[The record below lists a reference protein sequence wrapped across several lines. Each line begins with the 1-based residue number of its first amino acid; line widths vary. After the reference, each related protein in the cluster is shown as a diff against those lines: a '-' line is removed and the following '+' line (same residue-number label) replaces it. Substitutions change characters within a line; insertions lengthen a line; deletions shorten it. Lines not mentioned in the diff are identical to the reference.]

1 MITESGTKMRS
12 EKRKMEG
19 SILAEAEKKRDEF
32 SEAATAANI
41 VMPDNPEFNSL
52 ITHIFAFSDFIARNC
67 IRHPE
72 ILDSLIRSGDL
83 QRPYLP
89 EEYHTRIAGL
99 ISGAADADMLGKIL
113 RQTRCRE
120 MIRIAWRDLSGRAA
134 LSETMR
140 DLSDFA
146 DACLEHALFF
156 LYRCQCE
163 TFGVP
168 LGPDGSQQY
177 LVILG
182 MGKLGAHELNFSSDI
197 DLIFAY
203 PEAGETKQVAGGR
216 RSPAETLSPPGRGQ
230 GEGESDA
237 AAATPHPGPLP
248 GGEREK
254 TGFQHTVSN
263 DEFFVRLCRNLLKVL
278 GANTAEGILFRVD
291 MGLRPYGE
299 SGPVVMSFDAM
310 EAYYQM
316 QGREWERYALI
327 KARPAAGDKIQGAK
341 LLERL
346 NPFIYR
352 KYLDFGVFESLR
364 DMKRKISLEVRRK
377 GMKENIKLGPGGIRE
392 IEFFGQI
399 FQLIRGGVIPA
410 LQERCIQKV
419 LEILAREK
427 YIQPEVHKELEAAYI
442 FLRNTEHRLQEFSDS
457 QTHTLPPESSGKERL
472 ALSMGFADW
481 NAFASVLEKH
491 HRNVHRHFNSLLGSN
506 HQHDTI
512 INDLNAVWHNLLEKE
527 KSRSILSQAGFE
539 NPDEVLQLLAH
550 LRNDL
555 ETGSLSREGR
565 ERIDRLLPLILK
577 EVTMFR
583 KPADALDRI
592 INLIKAIK
600 RRTSYIALLLENPT
614 ALRHLIKF
622 AGESSWILSF
632 LTLHPV
638 LLDELLDSR
647 TLYFPPTRAEMEAE
661 LRHRLDERVQGYDFE
676 HWMEELRLFKQINV
690 LRVAAADVT
699 NTIPLMKVSD
709 YLSDIAETVLGEA
722 VELSWNYLA
731 EKHGHPICRLNGET
745 FDRGFAIIAYGKL
758 GGLELGYDSDLDLVF
773 LHAGTEEE
781 TQGCQPVVGAHF
793 FGRMGQR
800 IIHILTTHTSAGS
813 LYEADMRL
821 RPSGTYG
828 LLVSHADAFREYHL
842 HQAWTWEKQAIIRAR
857 FVSGNARL
865 GKRFEEIRRE
875 VLAQP
880 REKGKLRE
888 EVANMREKM
897 RKELSKHEP
906 GIFDLKQDSGG
917 IVDIEFL
924 VQYLVLSES
933 YQHPELLK
941 WTDNVRLIGTLARTG
956 VLDEITAYTL
966 RTSYLT
972 YRTVGHR
979 LSLQKKPARVP
990 EQRFRNLRGHVRRI
1004 WDMLIG

>member
-1 MITESGTKMRS
+1 MRI
-12 EKRKMEG
+12 ENQPRRGE
-19 SILAEAEKKRDEF
+19 IFAEAEKKLKEF
-32 SEAATAANI
+32 SDAATSANI
-41 VMPDNPEFNSL
+41 VLPDDPEFNSL
-52 ITHIFAFSDFIARNC
+52 IRQIFTFSDFIARNC

-72 ILDSLIRSGDL
+72 ILESLIQTGDL
-83 QRPYLP
+83 QHSYLP
-89 EEYHTRIAGL
+89 KEYHSRIAGL
-99 ISGAADADMLGKIL
+99 ISGAADADALGKIL
-113 RQTRCRE
+113 RQIRCRE
-120 MIRIAWRDLSGRAA
+120 MIRIAWRDLAGSAD

-146 DACLEHALFF
+146 DACLEHALSF
-156 LYRCQCE
+156 LYRRQCE
-163 TFGVP
+163 TFGIP
-168 LGPDGSQQY
+168 IAPDGSQQY
-177 LVILG
+177 LVVLG

-203 PEAGETKQVAGGR
+203 PEVGETKQVAGGR
-216 RSPAETLSPPGRGQ
+216 LQ
-230 GEGESDA
+230 GAGCREQVEMPVSD
-237 AAATPHPGPLP
+237 
-248 GGEREK
+248 
-254 TGFQHTVSN
+254 FQHTVSN

-341 LLERL
+341 LLECL

-352 KYLDFGVFESLR
+352 KYLDFGVFDSLR
-364 DMKRKISLEVRRK
+364 DMKSKISLEVRRK

-410 LQERCIQKV
+410 LQERRIQTV
-419 LEILAREK
+419 LQILSQKK
-427 YIQPEVHKELEAAYI
+427 YIQEQVYSELGAAYI
-442 FLRNTEHRLQEFSDS
+442 FLRNAEHRLQEFSDS
-457 QTHTLPPESSGKERL
+457 QTHTLPPDFSGKERL
-472 ALSMGFADW
+472 ALSMGFENWD
-481 NAFASVLEKH
+481 AFASLLEKH
-491 HRNVHRHFNSLLGSN
+491 HKNVHRHFNSLLGAN

-512 INDLNAVWHNLLEKE
+512 INDLNAVWQNLLEKE
-527 KSRSILSQAGFE
+527 KSRKILSQAGFE
-539 NPDEVLQLLAH
+539 NPDEVLQLLDH
-550 LRNDL
+550 LHNDL

-583 KPADALDRI
+583 TPADALDRI

-600 RRTSYIALLLENPT
+600 RRTSYIALLLENPA
-614 ALRHLIKF
+614 ALKHLIQF

-647 TLYFPPTRAEMEAE
+647 TLYFPPKRAEMEAE
-661 LRHRLDERVQGYDFE
+661 LRRRLDERVAGYDFE

-722 VELSWNYLA
+722 VELSWNYLV
-731 EKHGHPICRLNGET
+731 EKHGYPSCRLNGET

-773 LHAGTEEE
+773 LHAGTDEE
-781 TQGCQPVVGAHF
+781 TQGGQPVVGAHF

-800 IIHILTTHTSAGS
+800 IIHILATHTGAGI

-828 LLVSHADAFREYHL
+828 LLVSHADAFRDYHL
-842 HQAWTWEKQAIIRAR
+842 HQAWTWEKQAMIRAR

-865 GKRFEEIRRE
+865 GKRFEEIRKE

-880 REKGKLRE
+880 REKDKLRE

-906 GIFDLKQDSGG
+906 GIFDLKQDAGG

-933 YQHPELLK
+933 CQHPELLQ
-941 WTDNVRLIGTLARTG
+941 WTDNVRLIGTLARSG
-956 VLDEITAYTL
+956 VLDEMTAYTL
-966 RTSYLT
+966 RTAYLT

-979 LSLQKKPARVP
+979 LSLQKKAAKVP
-990 EQRFRNLRGHVRRI
+990 EERFRNLRGHVRRI
-1004 WDMLIG
+1004 WNMLIG